1 MPPANPQSPI
11 DYLGEEIPPDQ
22 LVGPEDFP
30 KDPVEHNEEEP
41 PLAAQLVAQPQ
52 DVQAIPEA
60 DGPALPA
67 EEDLIQPQV
76 ADNFNN
82 NIRVGLALMGSEQAD
97 PVWARAKKAEATR
110 LWARFF
116 SSGNITAVHTS
127 IPTSWA
133 NFFTVMLLSPTNFQ
147 WAKKLLSSKIP
158 EMLLSGNGSIEF
170 GIPTKCPDY
179 SLKCLTDS
187 EAEDSSKGKE
197 LDDAEA
203 AQSST
208 RKRSAKCSPALV
220 ETQVRRSPRL
230 KHNNKGFK
238 TSSCTIRNA

>member
-30 KDPVEHNEEEP
+30 KNPVEHNEEEP

-82 NIRVGLALMGSEQAD
+82 NIHVGLALMGSEQAD

-116 SSGNITAVHTS
+116 S
-127 IPTSWA
+127 P
-133 NFFTVMLLSPTNFQ
+133 
-147 WAKKLLSSKIP
+147 
-158 EMLLSGNGSIEF
+158 
-170 GIPTKCPDY
+170 
-179 SLKCLTDS
+179 DS

-230 KHNNKGFK
+230 KHNNKDK
-238 TSSCTIRNA
+238 NEEKQANCKSKNCTCHSR